1 MNDNNDYIEG
11 DGDMK
16 DIMKCP
22 KCGNKF
28 NEVNGLYVSCKCGY
42 IEDSTFE
49 QITKSEDFVKKS

>member
-1 MNDNNDYIEG
+1 ME
-11 DGDMK
+11 DGNIK
-16 DIMKCP
+16 NVMKCP

-49 QITKSEDFVKKS
+49 QITKSEDFVRKS